1 MNLNNELKLDYQ
13 SVDRSESF
21 LDFWP
26 RIRRVMGSM
35 KEEFEQEGNGFIY
48 ESLIREADDE
58 YLPAIE
64 SGELRRYLY
73 HVRV

>member
-1 MNLNNELKLDYQ
+1 ME
-13 SVDRSESF
+13 
-21 LDFWP
+21 
-26 RIRRVMGSM
+26 
-35 KEEFEQEGNGFIY
+35 EEFEQEGNAFIY
-48 ESLIREADDE
+48 ENWIREADDE